1 MSKSTSLSY
10 LSKRFTAWA
19 FISGFVALLL
29 SQNSGAFILGV
40 FAGVAVFFFFIPYY
54 IAGSRNHPNKYPI
67 LAINFFLGWSLI
79 GWVIALVWALTV
91 NPVIH

>member
-1 MSKSTSLSY
+1 ML
-10 LSKRFTAWA
+10 FT
-19 FISGFVALLL
+19 
-29 SQNSGAFILGV
+29 QNSGGFVLGIIIGIGV
-40 FAGVAVFFFFIPYY
+40 FCFFTPYY